1 MIGILTFLSAISI
14 SVVAAFYSIV
24 GLMAIFTGA
33 ALEIAVMGGVLE
45 VGKLVTA
52 SWLYQN
58 WRNKLVSLALKTYLF
73 IAVIVLIFITSIGI
87 FGFLSKAHLEQV
99 NPTNNNVLL
108 ITQLDN
114 QISFEQKQIDRS
126 QNTLDRLDAALDK
139 YIDMEYVTRG
149 LKERQK
155 QEDER
160 EALNTII
167 ADANIKIIDL
177 NNKKYELEREVLIQE
192 ADVGPI
198 KYIAELIY
206 GDDAKDMLDHAV
218 RALIIIFIFVF
229 DPLAVLLLV
238 SANVSLRTSQLAKE
252 EKKQDKVKALERKYR
267 SLQTRHRNKM
277 KKQKSIANRKINETV
292 ENVKGVR
299 KVTRE
304 QDGVS
309 MTTYE

>member
-1 MIGILTFLSAISI
+1 MIGFITFLSAISI

-58 WRNKLVSLALKTYLF
+58 WKNKLVGFALKTYLF
-73 IAVIVLIFITSIGI
+73 IAVIILIFITSIGI

-99 NPTNNNVLL
+99 NPTNNNVL
-108 ITQLDN
+108 
-114 QISFEQKQIDRS
+114 QIEQIDKQIAFEEKQIARA

-139 YIDMEYVTRG
+139 YIDMEYVSRG

-155 QEDER
+155 QEPER
-160 EALNTII
+160 NALNLSISES
-167 ADANIKIIDL
+167 NNKIIQL
-177 NNKKYELEREVLIQE
+177 NDQKYALEKEVLILE
-192 ADVGPI
+192 ADVGPL

-206 GDDAKDMLDHAV
+206 GDSAKDMLDHAV
-218 RALIIIFIFVF
+218 RGLIIIFIFVF

-238 SANVSLRTSQLAKE
+238 SANVSFRTAKL
-252 EKKQDKVKALERKYR
+252 EKENKKIDKIKLLEKKYR
-267 SLQTRHRNKM
+267 SLQTRHRNQR
-277 KKQKSIANRKINETV
+277 KKQKSIASKKVNETV
-292 ENVKGVR
+292 ENVRGVR

>member
-33 ALEIAVMGGVLE
+33 ALEIAIMGGVLE

-73 IAVIVLIFITSIGI
+73 IAVIVLIFITSMGI

>member
-33 ALEIAVMGGVLE
+33 ALEIAIMGGVLE

>member
-1 MIGILTFLSAISI
+1 MIGFITFLSAISI

-58 WRNKLVSLALKTYLF
+58 WKNKLVGFALKTYLF

-99 NPTNNNVLL
+99 NPTNNNVL
-108 ITQLDN
+108 
-114 QISFEQKQIDRS
+114 QIEQIDKQIAFEEKQIARA

-139 YIDMEYVTRG
+139 YIDMEYVSRG

-155 QEDER
+155 QEPER
-160 EALNTII
+160 NALNLSISES
-167 ADANIKIIDL
+167 NNKIIQL
-177 NNKKYELEREVLIQE
+177 NDQKYALEKEVLILE
-192 ADVGPI
+192 ADVGPL

-206 GDDAKDMLDHAV
+206 GDSAKDMLDHAV
-218 RALIIIFIFVF
+218 RGLIIIFIFVF

-238 SANVSLRTSQLAKE
+238 SANVSFRTAKL
-252 EKKQDKVKALERKYR
+252 EKENKKIDKIKLLERKYR
-267 SLQTRHRNKM
+267 SLQTRHRNQR
-277 KKQKSIANRKINETV
+277 KKQKSIASKKVNETV
-292 ENVKGVR
+292 ENVRGVR

>member
-1 MIGILTFLSAISI
+1 MIGFITFLTAISI
-14 SVVAAFYSIV
+14 SAVAAFYSIV
-24 GLMAIFTGA
+24 GLMAIFSGA
-33 ALEIAVMGGVLE
+33 ALQIAIMGGVLE

-58 WRNKLVSLALKTYLF
+58 WRNKLVSFALKTYLF
-73 IAVIVLIFITSIGI
+73 LAVIVLVFITSIGI
-87 FGFLSKAHLEQV
+87 FGFLSKAHLEQT

-108 ITQLDN
+108 IQQIDKQIAFEDK
-114 QISFEQKQIDRS
+114 QISRS

-149 LKERQK
+149 LKERKK
-155 QEDER
+155 QEPER
-160 EALNTII
+160 EALNIVITN
-167 ADANIKIIDL
+167 ANKKIIEL
-177 NNKKYELEREVLIQE
+177 NDQKYELEREVLIQE

-206 GDDAKDMLDHAV
+206 GDDAKDMIDKAV
-218 RALIIIFIFVF
+218 RGLIIIFIFVF

-238 SANVSLRTSQLAKE
+238 SANVSFRTRQLAKE
-252 EKKQDKVKALERKYR
+252 EKKQDKVKLLERKYR

-277 KKQKSIANRKINETV
+277 KKEKSIAKKQVNETV